1 MTELQRH
8 EVAGANMQN
17 LKQVSVSMLR
27 DNLVRRL
34 AVILFAACVGGGVWF
49 LGSLNAQ
56 QPKREAVQDF
66 MRAKLDAAKSTLEGL
81 VLEDFDE
88 IGKQSVRLLAMSRRA
103 EWNAIEGKV
112 YQQLSSEFR
121 SSVTQL
127 GTAAKE
133 KNLDKA
139 SLAYVQMTIRCL
151 DCHKVI
157 RGAKLASGTLPRNI
171 DVPQEGGR
179 LFRQHGIDG
188 HPAPQLEP
196 RRG

>member
-1 MTELQRH
+1 
-8 EVAGANMQN
+8 
-17 LKQVSVSMLR
+17 MLR
-27 DNLVRRL
+27 SDFVRHLVVL
-34 AVILFAACVGGGVWF
+34 LCAAFACGGVSF
-49 LGSLNAQ
+49 LQSLNAQ

-66 MRAKLDAAKSTLEGL
+66 MRAKLDASKSTLEGL

-157 RGAKLASGTLPRNI
+157 RGAKLAAAGSLPGDI
-171 DVPQEGGR
+171 DVSQEFGR
-179 LFRQHGIDG
+179 LFRQHGVDG
-188 HPAPQLEP
+188 HAAAQLEA
-196 RRG
+196 RGG